1 MKEEEKYSLTIKY
14 EYAEGEEGAEEL
26 PNTYTLSDLEDG
38 FKYRVTSPAV
48 SGYIAV
54 PSEVSS
60 TINGKDENI
69 TVIYYEDSNGNSKPD
84 KDEKYSLTINYGY
97 VGSEGEEGPEEL
109 PPTYTATNL
118 PVGYQYSIASPEI
131 SGYVARPA
139 AVSDIIYD
147 SDKVI
152 TVYYY
157 KDENGN
163 GIPDSEEPTQ

>member
-1 MKEEEKYSLTIKY
+1 M
-14 EYAEGEEGAEEL
+14 
-26 PNTYTLSDLEDG
+26 
-38 FKYRVTSPAV
+38 
-48 SGYIAV
+48 
-54 PSEVSS
+54 
-60 TINGKDENI
+60 
-69 TVIYYEDSNGNSKPD
+69 
-84 KDEKYSLTINYGY
+84 
-97 VGSEGEEGPEEL
+97 
-109 PPTYTATNL
+109 